1 MMSRGQESKRSLT
14 GGKVCR
20 LEADD
25 EAEPGT
31 VDDEAYGGGLWAHW
45 SDVHGEYDATHL
57 A

>member
-1 MMSRGQESKRSLT
+1 MSTGQESKRSLT